1 MKICASSPPPI
12 FTPLLPAAFLS
23 LFLHFI
29 LYTIEG
35 ILWCLPLSESLHL
48 LCTLASSVVT

>member
-12 FTPLLPAAFLS
+12 FTPLFPAAFLS

-48 LCTLASSVVT
+48 LYTLASSVVT